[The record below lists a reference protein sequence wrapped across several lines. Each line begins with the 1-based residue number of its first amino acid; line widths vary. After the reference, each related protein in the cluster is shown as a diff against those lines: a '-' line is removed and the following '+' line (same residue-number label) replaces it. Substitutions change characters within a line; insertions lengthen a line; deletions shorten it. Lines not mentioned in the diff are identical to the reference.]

1 MIYSFLRDIVVH
13 FIVNCF
19 KIAGLVINIFYD
31 KKEKT
36 DQNRSDLSPVKA

>member
-1 MIYSFLRDIVVH
+1 MVYSFLRGCVVH
-13 FIVNCF
+13 FIFSCF
-19 KIAGLVINIFYD
+19 KIAVLFINIFYD